1 MEEIQKLCISL
12 LAGSQKSNKSF
23 LRYDPH
29 HYVVL
34 RNQLPPRQNRLATMN
49 SLCSLRLPSF
59 FLSPLAHKARG
70 GPDWDSRLN
79 LN

>member
-12 LAGSQKSNKSF
+12 PAGSQKSNKSF

-34 RNQLPPRQNRLATMN
+34 RNQLPPLLA
-49 SLCSLRLPSF
+49 RH
-59 FLSPLAHKARG
+59 AKANDARA
-70 GPDWDSRLN
+70 LN